1 MPGRRDIHV
10 LIAEHRLRTRKVRA
24 FLDYVSEAILP
35 TPLWD
40 RSG

>member
-10 LIAEHRLRTRKVRA
+10 LTTERRLRTRKVRA